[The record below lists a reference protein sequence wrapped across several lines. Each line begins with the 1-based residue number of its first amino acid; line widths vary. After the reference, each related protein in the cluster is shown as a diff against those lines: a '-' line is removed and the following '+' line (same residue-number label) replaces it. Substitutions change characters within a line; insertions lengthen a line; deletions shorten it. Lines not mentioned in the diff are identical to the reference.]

1 MRDQLRKIMEPES
14 VVFFGASNSVM
25 TPGTNQLVTIL
36 ANGFRGRVYP
46 VHLREDTV
54 LGLKA
59 YKSVRDIPEAA
70 DVAVIILPKAA
81 IPGVLRECAEKGI
94 RQAVII
100 SAGFSETGNT
110 GDEDIIKKIA
120 DENGIAIIGPNC
132 IGVFNIH
139 KSFNCTWF
147 LNKNEPGGLSIVSQS
162 GSYVTHMLPYFA
174 EKGICVSKGI
184 SVGNMLNTDLADCLD
199 YLKDDPETKSVALY
213 VEGIPSGEKF
223 MRAAREITREK
234 PVVAYYVSGSEA
246 GARSSASHTGAIG
259 GPAEIYEAV
268 FRQTGIMHAK
278 TIMELYDFAYAM
290 SLLPMMNGNRVA
302 IVSNSGGPA
311 ASLAHASNL
320 YGFDVPLF
328 SDDLQKKLRAIIP
341 PVGSTR
347 NPMDY
352 TMSLDMKTFLNSC
365 LELIL
370 QSGEIDAVLLYGV
383 FDSSHITE
391 KFDRIGVNLPIEPY
405 IVMLDETMK
414 EFAAIIQRQSLPVI
428 ISTFFCHTDSRIDEV
443 RRAGIPVFE
452 GPERAAAALYAL
464 RRYSMYRMARENTK
478 ERI

>member
-14 VVFFGASNSVM
+14 VVFWRLKFGYDPEQTSLSRYSRTAFAEGI
-25 TPGTNQLVTIL
+25 PGSS
-36 ANGFRGRVYP
+36 A
-46 VHLREDTV
+46 EDTV

-70 DVAVIILPKAA
+70 MSWLLYRQRRLYPAFYGNA
-81 IPGVLRECAEKGI
+81 RKGI

-428 ISTFFCHTDSRIDEV
+428 ISDVLLSYGQQNRRSSPCRHT
-443 RRAGIPVFE
+443 GI
-452 GPERAAAALYAL
+452 
-464 RRYSMYRMARENTK
+464 
-478 ERI
+478 